1 MAGVSVK
8 CRVGNNLSETFQNS
22 NLFTHFI
29 KRNNTMATT
38 ADSVCYTLINVQTD
52 NESIN
57 EVSLRNDLGEF
68 FKNGN
73 K

>member
-1 MAGVSVK
+1 
-8 CRVGNNLSETFQNS
+8 
-22 NLFTHFI
+22 
-29 KRNNTMATT
+29 MATT